1 MNPLVCG
8 DWLWFPVTWNSGIM
22 DRIGSGGDEAV
33 QIKFE
38 IFNRQPVSYN
48 GPGLGF
54 LKANLARQGTR

>member
-1 MNPLVCG
+1 
-8 DWLWFPVTWNSGIM
+8 M